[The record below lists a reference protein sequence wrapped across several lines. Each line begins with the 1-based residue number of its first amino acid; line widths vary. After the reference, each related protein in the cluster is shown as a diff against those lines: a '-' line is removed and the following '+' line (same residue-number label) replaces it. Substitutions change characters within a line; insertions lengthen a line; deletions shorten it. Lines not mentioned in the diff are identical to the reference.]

1 MNPPARDLS
10 DVLHRVW
17 IGKPTVKKS
26 LTHAIKQTA
35 NYRLYVM
42 RKEEAWQKS
51 VDEFEKTVLM
61 ADKTRCTTFEEE

>member
-1 MNPPARDLS
+1 MTKYMNPPTRDLS

-51 VDEFEKTVLM
+51 VMEWEKKLI
-61 ADKTRCTTFEEE
+61 KGELQ